1 LSPNFD
7 SVDNPYDDIGKTYG
21 VVLLYQINCYLQQL
35 RYSCYRRVERVGQDH
50 IYGLG
55 WGYAGG
61 VGANDGAKREERKYI
76 QKQIIGLYTLF

>member
-61 VGANDGAKREERKYI
+61 VGANVRITMGPRGRRENTFKN
-76 QKQIIGLYTLF
+76 K